1 MNSRNPEHHRSRRD
15 HPRRDYRRD
24 QGGGQYR
31 RDYRQQRRPYHP
43 RRPPR
48 HEHRGPREEPKPMP
62 IGKKCNPLCPFFRCA
77 KRALVVTTYIMQ
89 GKPQKIAYC
98 NWIGDTCIGY
108 QCQFAY
114 CEKKALLPDG
124 TCAFAV
130 REEQEKK
137 KTKDYLE
144 ELAEEDQ
151 DEVKARSILTRRLGR
166 RDLED
171 LEF

>member
-1 MNSRNPEHHRSRRD
+1 
-15 HPRRDYRRD
+15 
-24 QGGGQYR
+24 
-31 RDYRQQRRPYHP
+31 
-43 RRPPR
+43 
-48 HEHRGPREEPKPMP
+48 MP

-77 KRALVVTTYIMQ
+77 KRALVVTSYIMQ

-151 DEVKARSILTRRLGR
+151 DEIKARSILTRRLGR
-166 RDLED
+166 KDLED

>member
-1 MNSRNPEHHRSRRD
+1 MNSHNPDYHRNRRD
-15 HPRRDYRRD
+15 HQHNHRREDY
-24 QGGGQYR
+24 GQYR
-31 RDYRQQRRPYHP
+31 RDSSRYQHRRPYH
-43 RRPPR
+43 RPR
-48 HEHRGPREEPKPMP
+48 HPRSEYRGPREEPKPMP
-62 IGKKCNPLCPFFRCA
+62 TGKKCNPLCPFFRCA
-77 KRALVVTTYIMQ
+77 KRALVVTSYIMR
-89 GKPQKIAYC
+89 GKPQKMAYC
-98 NWIGDTCIGY
+98 KWIGDTCIGY

-124 TCAFAV
+124 TCAFAL

-166 RDLED
+166 KDLEG

>member
-1 MNSRNPEHHRSRRD
+1 MSSRNPDYRRNRRD
-15 HPRRDYRRD
+15 HQRRD
-24 QGGGQYR
+24 QRRGNHGQYR
-31 RDYRQQRRPYHP
+31 RDSRYQHRKPYH
-43 RRPPR
+43 RPR
-48 HEHRGPREEPKPMP
+48 HPRPEHRGPREEPKPMP

-77 KRALVVTTYIMQ
+77 KRALVVTSYIMQ
-89 GKPQKIAYC
+89 GKPQKMAYC

-151 DEVKARSILTRRLGR
+151 DEIKARSILTRRLGR